1 MIMRMKISEILEYT
15 EFRSFLNRAKTVK
28 TLLIGDIC
36 TDIYWSCD
44 MTKSRLSRETPHFP
58 LPVVRERMSL
68 GAGGNA
74 AGCIKSLGVSDLSVI
89 GVVRNDWRG
98 ECLRRLLAERGIP
111 DDSVITERTGFT
123 NAYIK
128 PMKFGFSGEEV
139 ESARLDF
146 ENELPI
152 SPETEEK
159 VIAKLRE
166 KAAYADILV
175 VCDQFRNGIITDRVT
190 DEITSIAA
198 SGKPIVVDSRTRID
212 KFRGCI
218 LKPNEVECAAALG
231 KTPDRNADISEYAL
245 LAKELSDKMG
255 SGVCMTVADKGSITV
270 NGSAKLIPAVA
281 IKPPFEVVGAG
292 DRFLSAFSTAVA
304 AGFPFEKAAL
314 FGNMASSIVVKKIG
328 TTGSASPEELE
339 TTYAE
344 REVNS
349 EKGIMNI

>member
-1 MIMRMKISEILEYT
+1 MKISEILDYS
-15 EFRSFLNRAKTVK
+15 EFRSFLDDAKTVK
-28 TLLIGDIC
+28 PLLIGDIC

-74 AGCIKSLGVSDLSVI
+74 AGCIRSLGVRDLSVI

-98 ECLRRLLAERGIP
+98 DCLRRLLAERGIS
-111 DDSVITERTGFT
+111 DDSVITEDTGFT

-128 PMKFGFSGEEV
+128 PMKFGFSGDEV

-146 ENELPI
+146 ENEQPI

-159 VIAKLRE
+159 VIAELRRRSDDT
-166 KAAYADILV
+166 DILI
-175 VCDQFRNGIITDRVT
+175 VCDQFGNGIITDRVI
-190 DEITSIAA
+190 DEILSIAA
-198 SGKPIVVDSRTRID
+198 SGKPVVVDSRTRID
-212 KFRGCI
+212 RFRGCI

-231 KTPDRNADISEYAL
+231 KTPERDAGVSEYAR
-245 LAKELSDKMG
+245 LAKELSEKLA
-255 SGVCMTVADKGSITV
+255 SSVCMTIGDKGSLV
-270 NGSAKLIPAVA
+270 ANGTAKLIPAVKT
-281 IKPPFEVVGAG
+281 KPPFDIVGAG
-292 DRFLSAFSTAVA
+292 DCFLSAFSTAA
-304 AGFPFEKAAL
+304 AEGFPLEKAAL

-339 TTYAE
+339 AAYTE
-344 REVNS
+344 REVDS
-349 EKGIMNI
+349 EKGIMDI

>member
-1 MIMRMKISEILEYT
+1 MVMRMKISEILEYT

-139 ESARLDF
+139 ESA
-146 ENELPI
+146 
-152 SPETEEK
+152 
-159 VIAKLRE
+159 
-166 KAAYADILV
+166 
-175 VCDQFRNGIITDRVT
+175 
-190 DEITSIAA
+190 
-198 SGKPIVVDSRTRID
+198 
-212 KFRGCI
+212 
-218 LKPNEVECAAALG
+218 AALG

-255 SGVCMTVADKGSITV
+255 SGVCMTVGDKGSITV

-281 IKPPFEVVGAG
+281 IKPPFDVVGAG
-292 DRFLSAFSTAVA
+292 DCFLSAFSTAVA
-304 AGFPFEKAAL
+304 AGCPFEKAAL

>member
-1 MIMRMKISEILEYT
+1 MVMRMKISEILKYT

-68 GAGGNA
+68 GACGNA

-166 KAAYADILV
+166 KAADADILV

-190 DEITSIAA
+190 DEIT
-198 SGKPIVVDSRTRID
+198 
-212 KFRGCI
+212 
-218 LKPNEVECAAALG
+218 
-231 KTPDRNADISEYAL
+231 
-245 LAKELSDKMG
+245 
-255 SGVCMTVADKGSITV
+255 
-270 NGSAKLIPAVA
+270 
-281 IKPPFEVVGAG
+281 
-292 DRFLSAFSTAVA
+292 
-304 AGFPFEKAAL
+304 
-314 FGNMASSIVVKKIG
+314 
-328 TTGSASPEELE
+328 
-339 TTYAE
+339 
-344 REVNS
+344 
-349 EKGIMNI
+349 